1 MSLKTFFFLSHHL
14 QSLLIFTFNHATM
27 TFKEFLHLS
36 GGRKKK
42 SNILKDTGTF
52 LSQGLEILIFNERTA
67 GEKKPKCYSHQ
78 RKPQLYFSWWCWM
91 WNGLQCLSC
100 ISNAGSALTG
110 WLNTPFWLHKP
121 FIPHLALSMHL
132 CQVWNPFYSPH
143 FIGTAHKIM
152 FWSGKWLQTCL
163 EGQAETQ
170 RKIWVF
176 SSLLCS
182 GTWTPKEALGILRDH
197 SSQICCNLHWKF
209 RGKISK
215 IENLSL
221 YFAAYTGDEQF
232 WVSGNILLMAGQE
245 KNPVKVKNPVKRSA
259 TPHWGAVYPERTGVS
274 PCHPELPHTPMW
286 LWEGTPVKFLE
297 FLQWVGALVFLQA
310 TYKWEKR
317 SSEAKWNQSFTTEA
331 C

>member
-1 MSLKTFFFLSHHL
+1 MDVEWSAMPLLHLKRWQCPHRLTEH
-14 QSLLIFTFNHATM
+14 SLLAAQAFHPTSCSQHAFVPSM
-27 TFKEFLHLS
+27 KSFL
-36 GGRKKK
+36 
-42 SNILKDTGTF
+42 F
-52 LSQGLEILIFNERTA
+52 
-67 GEKKPKCYSHQ
+67 
-78 RKPQLYFSWWCWM
+78 
-91 WNGLQCLSC
+91 
-100 ISNAGSALTG
+100 
-110 WLNTPFWLHKP
+110 
-121 FIPHLALSMHL
+121 
-132 CQVWNPFYSPH
+132 PH

-245 KNPVKVKNPVKRSA
+245 KNPVKVKNPVKRSN

-274 PCHPELPHTPMW
+274 PCHPELPHTPTW
-286 LWEGTPVKFLE
+286 LWEETPVKFLE